1 MRVRRRYINEKLYCN
16 GDYYYLYLDVISY
29 YYKKDFEYTEKK
41 DVYYSKFINQNNK
54 KGYLE
59 ITKMDDKYY
68 LIEFMYNYAKIEA
81 LVTKE
86 NINEVVLNSSYI
98 LSTIKYNDNVIKL
111 ILDEDYFVNKEER
124 YDIFKSTSTSNSFE
138 LEYNEIIDDEEW

>member
-1 MRVRRRYINEKLYCN
+1 MLNNIAIRFN
-16 GDYYYLYLDVISY
+16 
-29 YYKKDFEYTEKK
+29 KKDFEYTEKK

>member
-1 MRVRRRYINEKLYCN
+1 
-16 GDYYYLYLDVISY
+16 
-29 YYKKDFEYTEKK
+29 
-41 DVYYSKFINQNNK
+41 
-54 KGYLE
+54 
-59 ITKMDDKYY
+59 MDDKYY

-111 ILDEDYFVNKEER
+111 ILDEDFFVNKEER

-138 LEYNEIIDDEEW
+138 LEYNEIIDDKE

>member
-1 MRVRRRYINEKLYCN
+1 MFN
-16 GDYYYLYLDVISY
+16 
-29 YYKKDFEYTEKK
+29 YKKDFEYTEKK

-138 LEYNEIIDDEEW
+138 LEYNEIIDDEE